1 MPKKIFVTGGA
12 GYVGSHSCVE
22 LLKKN
27 HDIMI
32 FDDLS
37 NSSEKVI
44 DRIERLSKRSTQ
56 FSFGDIRDEDKV
68 TKAMCR
74 FKPDTVLHF
83 AGLKA
88 VEDSVLNPLNYY
100 DVNVQGTLNILKS
113 MIKADCCEIVF
124 SSSASVYDSNKS
136 VPYRETSPTKPV
148 SPYGRTKL
156 ICEGLIEDWT
166 NSGQNNQG
174 IILRYFNP
182 VGAHESGLI
191 GEDPKDTPN
200 NLMPIISQVASRE
213 RDYLTVFGKDYA
225 TRDGSGER
233 DFIHVVDLA
242 HGHIRAID
250 EIRNLNDFEIINLG
264 SGRGTTVLELVKS
277 FEKANKV
284 KIPVETSDRRPGDVA
299 KSVADSSKA
308 FRLLQFKCA
317 KSLNDMCLDAWNWQI
332 KKTTV
337 LQ

>member
-22 LLKKN
+22 LLKQN

-68 TKAMCR
+68 TKAMCG

-88 VEDSVLNPLNYY
+88 VEDCGLNPLNYY
-100 DVNVQGTLNILKS
+100 DVTVQGTLNILKS

-250 EIRNLNDFEIINLG
+250 EIHNLNDFEIINLG

-277 FEKANKV
+277 FEKVNKV